1 VQRDIE
7 AIKELYAL
15 FNARAMDRLLASMD
29 PEVVWA
35 NGMDGGYVH
44 GREGVRAYWTR
55 QWSIIDPHV
64 EPETFSSG
72 EAGTVEVGVHQ
83 VVRDLKGELLVD
95 KRLTHSFQLKN
106 GIVTRF
112 DIR

>member
-1 VQRDIE
+1 MQRDIE

-72 EAGTVEVGVHQ
+72 KQEQ
-83 VVRDLKGELLVD
+83 SK
-95 KRLTHSFQLKN
+95 
-106 GIVTRF
+106 
-112 DIR
+112 